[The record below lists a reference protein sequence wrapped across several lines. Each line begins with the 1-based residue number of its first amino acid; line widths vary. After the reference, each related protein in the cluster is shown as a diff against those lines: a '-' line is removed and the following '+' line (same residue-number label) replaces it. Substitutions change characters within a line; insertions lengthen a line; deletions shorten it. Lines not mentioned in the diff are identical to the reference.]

1 MSENKTNRN
10 NPNEVRG
17 SRTSFLIVCII
28 AIALAIAVVIMG
40 AHMAGAF
47 GGNNGSESGNSGASS
62 AAGSSSVASSGT
74 SSSNAASS
82 GDSSASSSAAS
93 SSASSAASSAASSGN
108 PSLPQMD
115 EGGQDKAFSEITPV
129 ISYIS
134 KTAQPGTMGADERIT
149 MCAVRL
155 LDTLFS
161 SSCSPADFR
170 EAALSYKEES
180 GISNDLREQL
190 DSVIKEAK
198 SFSDE
203 AAAKKALSG
212 SGITSKSPWD
222 AKTFERLSYFAGGL
236 GF

>member
-17 SRTSFLIVCII
+17 SRTSFLIVCFI

-93 SSASSAASSAASSGN
+93 SSASSAASSGN

-115 EGGQDKAFSEITPV
+115 EGGQDKAFSEIMPV

-134 KTAQPGTMGADERIT
+134 KTAQPGTMGANERIT

-161 SSCSPADFR
+161 SNCSPTDFR

-180 GISNDLREQL
+180 GISDDLREQL

>member
-17 SRTSFLIVCII
+17 SRTSFLIVCFI

-82 GDSSASSSAAS
+82 GDSSASASSSAAS
-93 SSASSAASSAASSGN
+93 SSASSAASSGN

-115 EGGQDKAFSEITPV
+115 EGGQDKAFSEIMPV

-161 SSCSPADFR
+161 SNCSPTDFR

-180 GISNDLREQL
+180 GISDDLREQL

>member
-17 SRTSFLIVCII
+17 SRTSFLIVCFI
-28 AIALAIAVVIMG
+28 AIALAIAVIIMG

-47 GGNNGSESGNSGASS
+47 GGNESPASGTSGASS
-62 AAGSSSVASSGT
+62 SAGSSSVT
-74 SSSNAASS
+74 SSANSSSSAASS
-82 GDSSASSSAAS
+82 GASSASSSAAS
-93 SSASSAASSAASSGN
+93 SSASSAASSEM

-149 MCAVRL
+149 MCAARL
-155 LDTLFS
+155 LDTLYS
-161 SSCSPADFR
+161 SKCSPADFR

-198 SFSDE
+198 SFSNE
-203 AAAKKALSG
+203 STAKKALSG

-222 AKTFERLSYFAGGL
+222 AKTFEKLSYFAGGL

>member
-1 MSENKTNRN
+1 
-10 NPNEVRG
+10 
-17 SRTSFLIVCII
+17 
-28 AIALAIAVVIMG
+28 
-40 AHMAGAF
+40 
-47 GGNNGSESGNSGASS
+47 
-62 AAGSSSVASSGT
+62 
-74 SSSNAASS
+74 
-82 GDSSASSSAAS
+82 
-93 SSASSAASSAASSGN
+93 
-108 PSLPQMD
+108 MD

>member
-1 MSENKTNRN
+1 
-10 NPNEVRG
+10 
-17 SRTSFLIVCII
+17 
-28 AIALAIAVVIMG
+28 
-40 AHMAGAF
+40 
-47 GGNNGSESGNSGASS
+47 
-62 AAGSSSVASSGT
+62 
-74 SSSNAASS
+74 
-82 GDSSASSSAAS
+82 
-93 SSASSAASSAASSGN
+93 
-108 PSLPQMD
+108 MD

-129 ISYIS
+129 IAFIS

-149 MCAVRL
+149 MCAARL

-161 SSCSPADFR
+161 SNCSAADFK

-203 AAAKKALSG
+203 STAKKALSG

-222 AKTFERLSYFAGGL
+222 EKTFEKLSSFAKGL